1 MRGQGESD
9 SNAGHQPATGK
20 PPYPHG
26 RGGKQFGKKK
36 VK

>member
-9 SNAGHQPATGK
+9 SNAGHQPATENRHILTDVAGNNSV
-20 PPYPHG
+20 
-26 RGGKQFGKKK
+26 KK